1 MCKQKLE
8 QALSNW
14 QDKRFE
20 YESELLK
27 TSSAEKKFELKKQI
41 EECQEQIK
49 RLKAEASLFSEV
61 PDIDEIKQTV
71 YKSLHQLKQNHLKF
85 KQKIDELIDQINK
98 IPEIENFQTPQKNL
112 TGEIQDISG
121 LYTDSLSKLNEL
133 YQTFKKDLDRA
144 DEMDLTRTE
153 RVQDIVRK
161 NYKPKQP

>member
-41 EECQEQIK
+41 EECKEQIK

-71 YKSLHQLKQNHLKF
+71 YKSLYRLRQNDLKF
-85 KQKIDELIDQINK
+85 KQKIDELIERIKQMSEV
-98 IPEIENFQTPQKNL
+98 PNFQTPQKNI
-112 TGEIQDISG
+112 TGEIKDISD
-121 LYTDSLSKLNEL
+121 LYTNSLSELNEL
-133 YQTFKKDLDRA
+133 YQTFQKDLDRA

-153 RVQDIVRK
+153 RVQDVVRK